1 MCAMKIDEAVG
12 VKFMLLRSVDLITK
26 FFLNKKRKSMVMRRF
41 LFLVVG
47 IISGALAIYF
57 FSCAPREVLMNFAF

>member
-1 MCAMKIDEAVG
+1 MCAMNIDGAAD
-12 VKFMLLRSVDLITK
+12 VKFFFLTSVDLLTK
-26 FFLNKKRKSMVMRRF
+26 FFSHKKRKSMVMRRF

-57 FSCAPREVLMNFAF
+57 FSCAPGEVLMNFTF

>member
-1 MCAMKIDEAVG
+1 
-12 VKFMLLRSVDLITK
+12 
-26 FFLNKKRKSMVMRRF
+26 MVMRRF

-57 FSCAPREVLMNFAF
+57 FSCATREVLMNFAF